1 MCGSARYSCRSVDTW
16 ICMLLN
22 LVDVLI
28 LAGSLALVLRISKV
42 LKLETLS
49 SLYTEQNVIENSTV
63 HTCDTRVV
71 NPMSYRPP
79 SSFLFDYVL
88 STIYVFDKL
97 IFTRIQYSKYV
108 GVTRARRIQYRGLN
122 VKVGVFILLLFASI
136 PDCRQNQTAVSGT
149 QRLLSDF

>member
-1 MCGSARYSCRSVDTW
+1 
-16 ICMLLN
+16 MLLN
-22 LVDVLI
+22 LVDLDVLI

-42 LKLETLS
+42 LKLKTLS
-49 SLYTEQNVIENSTV
+49 SLYTKQNVIENSTV

-71 NPMSYRPP
+71 NPMSYRLP

-108 GVTRARRIQYRGLN
+108 GMTRARRIP
-122 VKVGVFILLLFASI
+122 V
-136 PDCRQNQTAVSGT
+136 
-149 QRLLSDF
+149 